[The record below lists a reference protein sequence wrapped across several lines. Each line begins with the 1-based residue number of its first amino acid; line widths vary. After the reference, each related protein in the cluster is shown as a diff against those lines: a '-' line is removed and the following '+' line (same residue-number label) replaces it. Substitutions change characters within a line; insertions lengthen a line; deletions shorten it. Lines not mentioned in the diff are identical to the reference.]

1 MADYSSK
8 VSLNEVVIVSAV
20 RTPMGSFR
28 GSLASLSAP
37 QLGAVAA
44 KAAIERAGIPME
56 EVKEVSRFSPTFTCV
71 SLQTL

>member
-1 MADYSSK
+1 MAHYSSK